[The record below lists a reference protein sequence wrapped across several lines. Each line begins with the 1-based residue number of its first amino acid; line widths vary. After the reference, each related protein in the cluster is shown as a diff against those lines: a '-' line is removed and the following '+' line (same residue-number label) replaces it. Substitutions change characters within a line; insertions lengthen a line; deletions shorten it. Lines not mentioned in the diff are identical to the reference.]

1 MGRYQ
6 LAFLCLLAPLGFGQS
21 FTITTIAGNGVQGFS
36 GDNGPA
42 VKAAMYPAAGLTVD
56 NNGNVYFSD
65 TGNARIRKIAVDGT
79 ITTVAGNGGFG
90 YSGDGGPATSAS
102 LNNPRAVAVDAAG
115 NLFIGDSLN
124 YVIRK
129 VDTTGI
135 ITTIAG
141 NGNLGFSGDGM
152 AASAAQISSVG
163 GLAFDPAGNLFF
175 ADTFNRRIRKIAVD
189 GTIST
194 VAGTGVAGFSG
205 DGGPALNATM
215 YQPNSVALDTAGNI
229 YVADSLN
236 HAIRKISTA
245 GIMSTLIGKGFG
257 IFGFSGDGGPAVN
270 GMLQDPQGA
279 IADQAGNVY
288 ITDED
293 NNRIRVIAP
302 TGIITTIT
310 GDGTKNF
317 AGDGGPSL
325 NAEIFLPEGIAL
337 GPNGTIYFVDSGNKR
352 IRALIPTAKPPSVSP
367 GGVISA
373 GAFGAST
380 GIAPGAW
387 LEIYGTNLAT
397 ATTTWSGSDFKGIT
411 APTSLSGTYVTIGNS
426 AAFVEYADPSHV
438 NVQVPSDVP
447 VGTQQLTVTT
457 PAGVSAPYSLSVTA
471 TAPGLLA
478 PPSFVLGGQGYVV
491 ALFPDGFTY
500 VLPPGAIPGVP
511 SRRAHPGDIITF
523 YGVGFGPVTPAIPAG
538 QIVQQQNALLS
549 NVIFSFNQ
557 TTASTTYA
565 GLAPGAVGLYQ
576 FNVIVPSVPA
586 SDSVVL
592 TFTLGG
598 VSGKQTLLIP
608 VQ

>member
-1 MGRYQ
+1 
-6 LAFLCLLAPLGFGQS
+6 
-21 FTITTIAGNGVQGFS
+21 
-36 GDNGPA
+36 
-42 VKAAMYPAAGLTVD
+42 
-56 NNGNVYFSD
+56 
-65 TGNARIRKIAVDGT
+65 
-79 ITTVAGNGGFG
+79 
-90 YSGDGGPATSAS
+90 
-102 LNNPRAVAVDAAG
+102 
-115 NLFIGDSLN
+115 
-124 YVIRK
+124 
-129 VDTTGI
+129 
-135 ITTIAG
+135 
-141 NGNLGFSGDGM
+141 
-152 AASAAQISSVG
+152 
-163 GLAFDPAGNLFF
+163 
-175 ADTFNRRIRKIAVD
+175 VD

-215 YQPNSVALDTAGNI
+215 YQPNSVALDAAGNI

-245 GIMSTLIGKGFG
+245 GIMTTLIGKGFG
-257 IFGFSGDGGPAVN
+257 NFGFSGDGGPAVN
-270 GMLQDPQGA
+270 GLLQDPQGA
-279 IADQAGNVY
+279 IVDGGGNIY

-302 TGIITTIT
+302 NGIISTVT
-310 GDGTKNF
+310 GDGTKSF
-317 AGDGGPSL
+317 TGDGGSSL
-325 NAEIFLPEGIAL
+325 SAEIFLPEGIAL
-337 GPNGTIYFVDSGNKR
+337 GPNGAIYFVDSGNKR
-352 IRALIPTAKPPSVSP
+352 IRALVPSSKPPSVSP

-380 GIAPGAW
+380 GIAPGSW

-397 ATTTWSGSDFKGIT
+397 TTTTWSGSDFKGTT
-411 APTSLSGTYVTIGNS
+411 APTSLSGTFVTIGNS

-457 PAGVSAPYSLSVTA
+457 PAGVSAPYSLSVTG

-478 PPSFVLGGQGYVV
+478 PPSFVLGGQSYVV
-491 ALFPDGFTY
+491 ALFSDGFTY

-549 NVIFSFNQ
+549 NVIFSFGQ
-557 TTASTTYA
+557 VTASTTYA

-576 FNVIVPSVPA
+576 FNVVVPNVAA
-586 SDSVVL
+586 SDSVIL
-592 TFTLGG
+592 TFTQGG
-598 VSGKQTLLIP
+598 VPGKQTLVVP